1 MVNTAYGL
9 QYLHEPNAGHQRD
22 LHCDIKSSNILLD
35 QNWKPKISD
44 FGLSRIG
51 PANQQFTFLF
61 SNAVGTMEYF
71 DPLYYETGFL
81 TKESDVYSF
90 GVVLFEVLCGRLCVE
105 NYDDI
110 RRFLA
115 KLAQKG
121 YEEKKLD
128 TIINSTIKEQISP
141 LCLRIF
147 SEVAYQC
154 LRRDRKERPSMAD
167 IVNKLEIALQCQEE
181 YEFLKKKKMVSRV
194 LLDSDS
200 DEYWETKLPPHVEA
214 LIKKFN
220 IPHASTKRELFSL
233 LHKGYSFDDNNQALN
248 FHTLNEIV
256 CTDMS
261 KITENSQET
270 RQKRTRERMS
280 DQEAKDLKAE
290 AREIMPQLYLSKTK
304 AQLQ

>member
-1 MVNTAYGL
+1 MG
-9 QYLHEPNAGHQRD
+9 
-22 LHCDIKSSNILLD
+22 
-35 QNWKPKISD
+35 
-44 FGLSRIG
+44 
-51 PANQQFTFLF
+51 
-61 SNAVGTMEYF
+61 YF

-115 KLAQKG
+115 KLAQK
-121 YEEKKLD
+121 
-128 TIINSTIKEQISP
+128 
-141 LCLRIF
+141 
-147 SEVAYQC
+147 VAYQC

-181 YEFLKKKKMVSRV
+181 YEFLKKKKIVSRA

-233 LHKGYSFDDNNQALN
+233 LHKGYSFDDNNKRKTGIGIVTSWREEDLIQ
-248 FHTLNEIV
+248 EIDLYMPIYQ
-256 CTDMS
+256 CRLH
-261 KITENSQET
+261 IYPEH
-270 RQKRTRERMS
+270 RTPEKNI
-280 DQEAKDLKAE
+280 AKVS
-290 AREIMPQLYLSKTK
+290 I
-304 AQLQ
+304 